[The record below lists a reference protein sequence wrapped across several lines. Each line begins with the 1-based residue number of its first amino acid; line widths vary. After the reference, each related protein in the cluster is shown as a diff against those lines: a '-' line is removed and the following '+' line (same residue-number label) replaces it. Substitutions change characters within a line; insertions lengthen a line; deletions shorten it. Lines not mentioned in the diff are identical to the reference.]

1 MCLFFFHSQNPFFL
15 YFDKCGWWHADSF
28 LIEEQK
34 LTTHCYSH
42 ILLPFRVFQTPF
54 TWYAFSPTGLKTRGY
69 SPSASRLSDAS
80 FLSHDYQSRLEDAD
94 FQARGIWKFPSP
106 KPSGRREMN
115 SRRAFKPPGWNQT
128 QHIMASEKRG
138 LSSPWNMEVSIIK
151 VVWKTGNLNSRWA
164 FKPPDWIRTLHTM
177 ASGRREVK

>member
-34 LTTHCYSH
+34 LTTHCYSL
-42 ILLPFRVFQTPF
+42 IPLPFRVFQTPF
-54 TWYAFSPTGLKTRGY
+54 TWYVFSPTGSRTRGY

-94 FQARGIWKFPSP
+94 FQARGIWKYPS
-106 KPSGRREMN
+106 SRSSVRREHEYP
-115 SRRAFKPPGWNQT
+115 AGFYAPGLESDTTHN
-128 QHIMASEKRG
+128 G
-138 LSSPWNMEVSIIK
+138 
-151 VVWKTGNLNSRWA
+151 VWKTRT
-164 FKPPDWIRTLHTM
+164 FKPVEYGSIHHQGRLEDGKWIAGGLLSPRVGIRHNT
-177 ASGRREVK
+177 